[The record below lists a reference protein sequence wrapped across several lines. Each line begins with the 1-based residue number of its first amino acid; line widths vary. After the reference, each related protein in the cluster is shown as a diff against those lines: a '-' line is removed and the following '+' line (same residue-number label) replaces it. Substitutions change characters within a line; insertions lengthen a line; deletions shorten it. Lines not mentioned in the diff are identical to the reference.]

1 MVHLHQLR
9 SVLVIGLAGLLA
21 ACGGLQPTTEP
32 LSRADAQKLRDS
44 LLQSNKYLVAAIAHP
59 SGVVTTSSVG
69 GLNLPTPVANLILAS
84 GLDPQA
90 INCTASE
97 TPPRAQQQDL
107 DNDKIPLQA
116 SYAVDCTVGDTR
128 LKGGIVIKDK
138 NDNDPRSGYTVNTD
152 QYELTFNT
160 GKFNESGIKLDLDVD
175 VTWSNPDYA
184 VRYNFNFDI
193 YGSDGR
199 FGTTY
204 AYTATYVPD
213 NAQTPFTAG
222 TLNYDGSLDFRT
234 ATRLYRLSGKATALK
249 FSNTCKETFVGGSW
263 SLEDT
268 RGNKLLVVYNAC
280 NNVTVTYNGEAL

>member
-1 MVHLHQLR
+1 MNRLQPLKCAIAVGL
-9 SVLVIGLAGLLA
+9 IGILA
-21 ACGGLQPTTEP
+21 ACGQQPTTDP
-32 LSRADAQKLRDS
+32 LSRDDAVRLKDS
-44 LLQSNKYLVAAIAHP
+44 LVQSNKYLVATIASP
-59 SGVVTTSSVG
+59 SGLVTTNSVG
-69 GLNLPTPVANLILAS
+69 GLSLPSPVANLILAS
-84 GLDPQA
+84 GLEPQA

-97 TPPRAQQQDL
+97 TPPKAQQQDL

-116 SYAVDCTVGDTR
+116 RYFVDCTVGDTR
-128 LKGGIVIKDK
+128 LRGAIVLKDK
-138 NDNDPRSGYTVNTD
+138 DDNNPRSGYTIDTD

-160 GKFNESGIKLDLDVD
+160 GKANESGLKLDLDVD
-175 VTWSNPDYA
+175 VTWSNPNYA
-184 VRYNFNFDI
+184 VRYNFNFEI
-193 YGSDGR
+193 YGSNRR

-213 NAQTPFTAG
+213 DTQTPFTVG
-222 TLNYDGSLDFRT
+222 TFNYDGSLDFRT
-234 ATRLYRLSGKATALK
+234 ATKLYRLTGIATNLK

>member
-1 MVHLHQLR
+1 MGKSRPLL
-9 SVLVIGLAGLLA
+9 SVLAVGLVGLLA
-21 ACGGLQPTTEP
+21 ACGQQPTTDP

-44 LLQSNKYLVAAIAHP
+44 LVQSNKYLVAAITSP
-59 SGVVTTSSVG
+59 SGVVTTNSVG
-69 GLNLPTPVANLILAS
+69 GLSLPSPVANLILAS
-84 GLDPQA
+84 GLEPQA
-90 INCTASE
+90 ITCTASE
-97 TPPRAQQQDL
+97 TPPKAQQQDL

-138 NDNDPRSGYTVNTD
+138 NDNDPRSGYTVDTN

-160 GKFNESGIKLDLDVD
+160 GKANESGIKLDLDVD
-175 VTWSNPDYA
+175 STWSNPNYA
-184 VRYNFNFDI
+184 VRYNFNFEI

-204 AYTATYVPD
+204 AYTATYLPD
-213 NAQTPFTAG
+213 DAQTPFAAG
-222 TLNYDGSLDFRT
+222 TFNYDGSLDFRT

-249 FSNTCKETFVGGSW
+249 FSSTCKETFVGGSW

>member
-1 MVHLHQLR
+1 MGQSRPLL
-9 SVLVIGLAGLLA
+9 SVLAVGLVGLLA
-21 ACGGLQPTTEP
+21 ACGQQPTTDP
-32 LSRADAQKLRDS
+32 LSRADAQKLKDS
-44 LLQSNKYLVAAIAHP
+44 LVQSNKYLVAAIASP
-59 SGVVTTSSVG
+59 SGLVTTNSVG
-69 GLNLPTPVANLILAS
+69 GLSLPSPVASLILAS

-97 TPPRAQQQDL
+97 TPPKAQQQDL

-116 SYAVDCTVGDTR
+116 SYTVDCTVGDTR
-128 LKGGIVIKDK
+128 LRGAIAIKDK
-138 NDNDPRSGYTVNTD
+138 SDNDPRSGYTIDTN

-160 GKFNESGIKLDLDVD
+160 GKANESGLKLDLDVD
-175 VTWSNPDYA
+175 VNRNNPDYS
-184 VRYNFNFDI
+184 VRYNFNFEI

-204 AYTATYVPD
+204 AYTATYTPD
-213 NAQTPFTAG
+213 DTQAPFAG
-222 TLNYDGSLDFRT
+222 GTFNYDGSLDFRT
-234 ATRLYRLSGKATALK
+234 ATKLYRLSGKATALK